1 MRGLFSGV
9 DVARRRN
16 GWFPR
21 WDRHHGDQKPLPA
34 SQAITSVFH
43 RPPETMMCLC
53 AWTRTLS
60 LAASAE
66 SGLNR
71 DDLSSCASAC
81 EVPNQQGVSR
91 ADTDACYLRLALY
104 VAYQHEMARSAVADV
119 GVDGEGAT
127 RVARDDELA
136 ERGSRRKGRH
146 AGIAK
151 QRCECQSK
159 WIHILLAAVI

>member
-1 MRGLFSGV
+1 MPLCV
-9 DVARRRN
+9 DA
-16 GWFPR
+16 
-21 WDRHHGDQKPLPA
+21 H
-34 SQAITSVFH
+34 
-43 RPPETMMCLC
+43 PEPGCLC
-53 AWTRTLS
+53 GV
-60 LAASAE
+60 
-66 SGLNR
+66 GL
-71 DDLSSCASAC
+71 
-81 EVPNQQGVSR
+81 EQGRPELVR
-91 ADTDACYLRLALY
+91 ECLRLALY